1 MPDKFNYY
9 LPTDIYFGA
18 GSIKRLK
25 DLAGTGQK
33 ILLVTGRSFLRRT
46 GWLKKVKNQLK
57 GNKVSIYD
65 QVAANPDL
73 ATVEQGLALAR
84 KHKISLVIGVG
95 GGSVLDCAKAI
106 AILAKNKGKV
116 LAYLDKRPPIKNP
129 GLRLI
134 AVPTT
139 AGSSSEVTPY
149 SVITVQ
155 DRGIKITL
163 AHKYM
168 YPNAALIDPDFLNS
182 LPPEQVA
189 NPGIDVLCHAMEAYW
204 NINNNPISDIF
215 ALQAIKLVV
224 RSLPRLYKDRSSKK
238 DQTEMAKASL
248 FAGLAFSNTRTTA
261 CHSISYPLTT
271 IFGVPHGQACA
282 ITLPEM
288 LIFNARAVKDRA
300 RELCRALGAKDVAAA
315 ANRIRQLMK
324 QIGLKSKLSEL
335 GIKTT
340 DLSIVIDKGYT
351 PEKVAKN
358 PRKISHSQM
367 QKILKRSF

>member
-1 MPDKFNYY
+1 MPEKFDYY
-9 LPTDIYFGA
+9 LPTDIYFGQGSLKLLKELA
-18 GSIKRLK
+18 GS
-25 DLAGTGQK
+25 GQNV
-33 ILLVTGRSFLRRT
+33 LLVTGRSFLRKS
-46 GWLKKVKNQLK
+46 GWLRKVKSLLK
-57 GNKVSIYD
+57 GNKVFVFD

-73 ATVEQGLALAR
+73 ATVEQGLALVR
-84 KHKISLVIGVG
+84 KHRINLVVGVG

-106 AILAKNKGKV
+106 AILARNKGKV
-116 LAYLDKRPPIKNP
+116 IDYLDKRSLIKRP
-129 GLRLI
+129 GLKYI

-149 SVITVQ
+149 SVITVR
-155 DRGIKITL
+155 DRGLKITL

-168 YPNAALIDPDFLNS
+168 FPSVALIEPAFLSS
-182 LPPEQVA
+182 LPPAQVA

-204 NINNNPISDIF
+204 NVNHNPISDIC

-224 RSLPRLYKDRSSKK
+224 ISLPRLFKDRKSRSS
-238 DQTEMAKASL
+238 QTEMAWASL

-288 LIFNARAVKDRA
+288 LIFNAGSVKDRA
-300 RELCRALGAKDVAAA
+300 KDLCAALGAKNVAAA
-315 ANRIRQLMK
+315 AKMIRQLMK

-335 GIKTT
+335 GIKQA
-340 DLSIVIDKGYT
+340 DLSIIMDKGYT
-351 PEKVAKN
+351 PERMGNN
-358 PRKISHSQM
+358 PRKISRSEM
-367 QKILKRSF
+367 AEILKRS